1 MKLIL
6 ASVAAAIAILSV
18 NVEPASAQPGGTRNP
33 FCIRDGIG
41 GPGSWD
47 CSYHTWQQC
56 IASVQGAGGICQ
68 ANPWYEGPRPRQRPR
83 ADRYYPY

>member
-1 MKLIL
+1 MKLVL

-18 NVEPASAQPGGTRNP
+18 NVEPAAAQPGGTKNP

-41 GPGSWD
+41 GAGSWD

-56 IASVQGAGGICQ
+56 IASVRGAGGSCQ
-68 ANPWYEGPRPRQRPR
+68 ANPWYEGPPPRQRPR
-83 ADRYYPY
+83 RDRY